1 MKDLSISA
9 VDILAQHWLIGRTAV
24 VYKLASSLHIKIVVI
39 GFCNIFGFG
48 LVQSSLVLVWLIQ
61 LGH

>member
-1 MKDLSISA
+1 MEDLSISA

-24 VYKLASSLHIKIVVI
+24 VYKLASSSHIKIVVI

-48 LVQSSLVLVWLIQ
+48 LVQSGLVLV
-61 LGH
+61 